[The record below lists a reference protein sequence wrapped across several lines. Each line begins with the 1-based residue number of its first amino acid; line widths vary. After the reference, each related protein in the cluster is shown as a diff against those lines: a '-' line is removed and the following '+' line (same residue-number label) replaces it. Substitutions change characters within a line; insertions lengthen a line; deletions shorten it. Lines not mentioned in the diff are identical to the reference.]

1 MGIRLTDLNPPQR
14 QAVTTTEGP
23 LLVLA
28 GAGSGKTRVITYR
41 IVHLLER
48 GVRPENILAVSF
60 TNKAA
65 DEMRERVERLL
76 ATSSDRSRSGTKS
89 TSWARGLTLST
100 FHSLGLLLLKAEAA
114 TLGMESGFSIY
125 DTADQIGV
133 IRDVLRDAHIAS
145 RKLDI
150 KSILSR
156 ISRCKNAGL
165 SPQRFIE
172 QVRLARFVN
181 EYDGFTAEIYPRYQ
195 ARMRALCAFDF
206 DDLLVETLRLL
217 QDHEAVRHR
226 WQQRFQYLMID
237 EYQDT
242 NRCQLDLLRLLA
254 APRNNL
260 AVVGDDDQSIYG
272 WRGAESRNI
281 LEFSKTFPGAQ
292 VIKLEE
298 NYRSTAVVLQAANAV
313 IANNPNRHPKTLWT
327 SQPGGALIDVVACP
341 DEKAEAECITAEIDR
356 LCAEDAYQLRDF
368 AVLYRSNSQTAA
380 VEEAL
385 RQARISYHVVGG
397 QAFFDRR
404 EIKDATAYLKL
415 LVFPHD
421 ELALRRVINYPPRGL
436 GPKAIERLSQ
446 GHRRAR
452 QRQANVSLWDVLL
465 LLSQERTSDL
475 FGELSAAA
483 HVSAARAANRT
494 ITGADDEEAAAAE
507 DAISPRTLT
516 ALGRFVD
523 VVQRYRHSVQAA
535 LQSGGLHAHCTEYLR
550 DMGMQDELIRSGPT
564 RLVAERRLRN
574 LDEFLQSLSRTAER
588 AGPGFDLHAHLQK
601 LSLSSQDAD
610 AEDELRDEVTL
621 STLHG
626 SKGLEFRVVFLC
638 GFEEGLLPHSR
649 SVAPR
654 LSDQTLA
661 SQPSEPSGDDGGPP
675 SDIDEE
681 RRLCYVGITRARER
695 LMLLYCRERSGR
707 MEIRSPSRFL
717 SELPK
722 ELLTWR
728 DLEVPGSQPKAKNQE
743 ALALDSLAK
752 MLSMAGE

>member
-1 MGIRLTDLNPPQR
+1 MGIRLSDLNPPQR

-41 IVHLLER
+41 IVYLLER

-76 ATSSDRSRSGTKS
+76 AATADRSRTKGAG
-89 TSWARGLTLST
+89 SWVRGLTLST

-114 TLGMESGFSIY
+114 ALGMESGFSIY

-133 IRDVLRDAHIAS
+133 IRDVLRDAHIAG

-150 KSILSR
+150 KAILSR

-165 SPQRFIE
+165 SPAQFIE
-172 QVRLARFVN
+172 QVKRARFVN
-181 EYDGFTAEIYPRYQ
+181 EYDAFTAEIYPRYQ

-217 QDHEAVRHR
+217 QDHEDVRRR

-242 NRCQLDLLRLLA
+242 NRCQLDLLRLLS

-281 LEFSKTFPGAQ
+281 LEFSKNFPGAQ

-313 IANNPNRHPKTLWT
+313 IANNPQRHPKTLWT

-356 LCAEDAYQLRDF
+356 LCAEDGYQLRDF

-385 RQARISYHVVGG
+385 RQARIAYRVVGG

-436 GPKAIERLSQ
+436 GPKAIERLSH

-452 QRQANVSLWDVLL
+452 ARQASLSLWDVLL
-465 LLSQERTSDL
+465 ALSQERTSDL
-475 FGELSAAA
+475 FGELSASAKVSTA
-483 HVSAARAANRT
+483 SAARRGATSDDDAEA
-494 ITGADDEEAAAAE
+494 ADDT
-507 DAISPRTLT
+507 ISPRTLA

-523 VVQRYRHSVQAA
+523 VVQRYRQDLPAVLHS
-535 LQSGGLHAHCTEYLR
+535 GHLHDHFGDYLR

-574 LDEFLQSLSRTAER
+574 LNEFLQSLSRSAER
-588 AGPGFDLHAHLQK
+588 EGPSYDLHAHLQK

-626 SKGLEFRVVFLC
+626 SKGLEFRVVFMC

-654 LSDQTLA
+654 PQDQTLA
-661 SQPSEPSGDDGGPP
+661 SQPSEPGGDDGGPP

-695 LMLLYCRERSGR
+695 LMLLYCRERNGR
-707 MEIRSPSRFL
+707 MELRSPSRFL

-722 ELLTWR
+722 ELLIWR
-728 DLEVPGSQPKAKNQE
+728 DLEVPGSQPTAKNQE
-743 ALALDSLAK
+743 ALALDALSK
-752 MLSMAGE
+752 MLALGGS

>member
-1 MGIRLTDLNPPQR
+1 MGIRLSDLNPPQR

-41 IVHLLER
+41 IVYLLER

-76 ATSSDRSRSGTKS
+76 AATGDRSRPA
-89 TSWARGLTLST
+89 SWARGLTLST

-114 TLGMESGFSIY
+114 TLGLHSGFSIY

-133 IRDVLRDAHIAS
+133 IRDVLRDAHIAG

-150 KSILSR
+150 KAVLSR
-156 ISRCKNAGL
+156 ISRCKNGGL
-165 SPQRFIE
+165 SPQQFIE
-172 QVRLARFVN
+172 QVKRARIVH

-217 QDHEAVRHR
+217 QDHEDVRRR

-281 LEFSKTFPGAQ
+281 LQFSKHFPGAQ

-298 NYRSTAVVLQAANAV
+298 NYRSTAVVLSAANAV
-313 IANNPNRHPKTLWT
+313 IANNPSRHEKTLWT
-327 SQPGGALIDVVACP
+327 AQPGGALIDVVACP
-341 DEKAEAECITAEIDR
+341 DEKAEAECIAAEIDR
-356 LCAEDAYQLRDF
+356 LCAEERYQLRDF
-368 AVLYRSNSQTAA
+368 AILYRSNSQTAA

-385 RQARISYHVVGG
+385 RQARIAYRVVGG

-421 ELALRRVINYPPRGL
+421 ELALRRIINYPPRGL

-446 GHRRAR
+446 GHRRA
-452 QRQANVSLWDVLL
+452 QSRQASLSLWDVLL
-465 LLSQERTSDL
+465 ALSHERESDL
-475 FGELSAAA
+475 FGELSVSSK
-483 HVSAARAANRT
+483 VSAAGAARRASPDEASEAVEATDDT
-494 ITGADDEEAAAAE
+494 IA
-507 DAISPRTLT
+507 PRTLA

-523 VVQRYRHSVQAA
+523 VVQRYRTGLPAA
-535 LQSGGLHAHCTEYLR
+535 LHSGDLHAHCTSYLR

-574 LDEFLQSLSRTAER
+574 LDEFVQSLARNATRE
-588 AGPGFDLHAHLQK
+588 GPSFNLHAHLQK

-626 SKGLEFRVVFLC
+626 SKGLEFRVVFMC

-654 LSDQTLA
+654 LIDQTLA
-661 SQPSEPSGDDGGPP
+661 SGPIEPSPDDGGPP
-675 SDIDEE
+675 SDVDEE

-695 LMLLYCRERSGR
+695 LMLLYCRERNGR
-707 MEIRSPSRFL
+707 MELRSPSRFL

-722 ELLTWR
+722 ELLIWR
-728 DLEVPGSQPKAKNQE
+728 DLDMPGSQPTAKNQQ
-743 ALALDSLAK
+743 ALAMDSLAK
-752 MLSMAGE
+752 MLALGGE